1 MRILITLL
9 MVMLGML
16 FGAPCLHAQW
26 LPWDIAVDSSVRAEF
41 LFGTQAIRSAIKG
54 VAPEGEADF
63 RFLLNSDVRL
73 PVLSGTVE
81 VSPLTFISGRLV
93 GLTSILEQQGEVQRL
108 RRLEA
113 AQPEHLF
120 NAKPAFNSWEAA
132 GLWHLWNRDGYR
144 FSFTAGYRQEA
155 SSLEGVG
162 VPGILRVNLSSR
174 DDAASYVPFL
184 GLQTAVFFPWW
195 KARCEL
201 LGSPWM
207 LKKVSGS
214 VIRTDSTVTYYGSG
228 RGGLLEVQIE
238 GTMFLTRCL
247 FAGVHGRYTFQES
260 YGEFTRKDNGLV
272 TGRFDMYTGDSF
284 AIIGL
289 DLTLAF

>member
-1 MRILITLL
+1 
-9 MVMLGML
+9 VMLGML

-26 LPWDIAVDSSVRAEF
+26 LPWDITVDSSFRAEF
-41 LFGTQAIRSAIKG
+41 LFGTQAIRSARKIPVLG
-54 VAPEGEADF
+54 VQEADF
-63 RFLLNSDVRL
+63 LFLLNSDVRL

-113 AQPEHLF
+113 LQPEHLF

-132 GLWHLWNRDGYR
+132 GLWHLWNGDGYR

-162 VPGILRVNLSSR
+162 VPGILGVNLSSR
-174 DDAASYVPFL
+174 DDSVSYVPFL

-214 VIRTDSTVTYYGSG
+214 VNRTDSTVTYYGSG
-228 RGGLLEVQIE
+228 QGGLLEVQIE

-247 FAGVHGRYTFQES
+247 FAGVHCRYTFQES

-272 TGRFDMYTGDSF
+272 TGRFGMYTGDSF
-284 AIIGL
+284 AMIGL